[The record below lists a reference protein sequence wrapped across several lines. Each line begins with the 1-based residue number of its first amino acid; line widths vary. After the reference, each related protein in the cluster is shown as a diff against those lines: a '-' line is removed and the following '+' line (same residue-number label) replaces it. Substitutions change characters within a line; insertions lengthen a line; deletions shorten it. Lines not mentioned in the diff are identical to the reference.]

1 MTVATELQQLYIPA
15 ASALFGALIGALA
28 SIVTT
33 SLSSR
38 YQARLEETR
47 AQREDRRVREAWQR
61 EDQAR
66 FHLYRRELYAR
77 FLSSVSRALQTSSVI
92 SSTGDSHL
100 AQLLPEF
107 TQQKEAHLKAFDD
120 IVMMWEEINLVGST
134 EVVAAANAINDAT
147 AHARFQAVAGERGI
161 AKLATALSEREPLQE
176 YAKVL
181 RPKFLKAARSELG
194 LPELQFPAFDDS
206 E

>member
-1 MTVATELQQLYIPA
+1 MPPELQQLYIPA
-15 ASALFGALIGALA
+15 ASALFGALLGALA

-33 SLSSR
+33 YLSSR
-38 YQARLEETR
+38 HQARLEETR
-47 AQREDRRVREAWQR
+47 AQREDRRQRDAWRR

-92 SSTGDSHL
+92 SSTGDSPL

-107 TQQKEAHLKAFDD
+107 SQQKEAHLKAFDD

-147 AHARFQAVAGERGI
+147 AQARFQAVAGERGI
-161 AKLATALSEREPLQE
+161 AEIVTALGDREPLQE
-176 YAKVL
+176 YVKVHRPRFL
-181 RPKFLKAARSELG
+181 RAARSELG
-194 LPELQFPAFDDS
+194 LPELQFPEPEDS